1 MTNSNFEPDTNSAS
15 DSSSASESSSASN
28 SSAELDSNSGSSAS
42 STSDYSPHSD
52 SKINSLSEEIGAKAA
67 LKLKAQRSGTPGVW
81 FGLGMTGL
89 IGWSVVVPTLLGTAF
104 GVWLDSKYPG
114 VHSWTLMGLA
124 VGILVGCLN
133 AWHWVQ
139 SEDKA
144 MHGNVDGVNGAS
156 GVTGAS
162 GVNGASGPDS
172 KRGPRP

>member
-1 MTNSNFEPDTNSAS
+1 MTNSNFEPDTNSVS
-15 DSSSASESSSASN
+15 DSSSASN
-28 SSAELDSNSGSSAS
+28 SSAELDSNSGSSSS
-42 STSDYSPHSD
+42 STSDYRPQAD
-52 SKINSLSEEIGAKAA
+52 AKVNSLSEEIGAKAA

-144 MHGNVDGVNGAS
+144 MHGNVEGVNGAS

-162 GVNGASGPDS
+162 GVNGPSGPDS
-172 KRGPRP
+172 TRGPRP